1 MAHIPPEEYYKNLP
15 KKRVA
20 SGILFFNTDGKFL
33 IVKPSYKKCWEIPG
47 GAVELDESPF
57 QGLKRE
63 VEEEL
68 GWELNN
74 AELIHVEY
82 QSNVDGKG
90 DRFHF
95 VFDGGIVDDYKIS
108 TIKLDKEELL
118 EYRFV
123 DFEEMRN
130 FLCDR
135 VRDRLLIF
143 KEAKNIGKFK
153 YLELL

>member
-68 GWELNN
+68 GWELDN

-95 VFDGGIVDDYKIS
+95 VFVANDVSKFA
-108 TIKLDKEELL
+108 TT
-118 EYRFV
+118 FV
-123 DFEEMRN
+123 SFDAM
-130 FLCDR
+130 
-135 VRDRLLIF
+135 V
-143 KEAKNIGKFK
+143 
-153 YLELL
+153 